1 MSNQSGKTSGNQ
13 YSLLLPCTAHLLIY
27 QVFHGNLNSG
37 NRNRWVSWR
46 CALKCEKCSYVSFD
60 YNLVCPACNKDLS
73 SVRSKLGI
81 HYAEPEYGLEEFLTG
96 APGGVAT
103 TAPGATRTAQVP
115 ATGSQEA
122 ELDLDSVG
130 DDFEFTLDD

>member
-1 MSNQSGKTSGNQ
+1 
-13 YSLLLPCTAHLLIY
+13 
-27 QVFHGNLNSG
+27 
-37 NRNRWVSWR
+37 
-46 CALKCEKCSYVSFD
+46 LKCEKCGYISFD

-73 SVRSKLGI
+73 SVRSKLGV

-96 APGGVAT
+96 APGGVST
-103 TAPGATRTAQVP
+103 TGPGTARTTQVP